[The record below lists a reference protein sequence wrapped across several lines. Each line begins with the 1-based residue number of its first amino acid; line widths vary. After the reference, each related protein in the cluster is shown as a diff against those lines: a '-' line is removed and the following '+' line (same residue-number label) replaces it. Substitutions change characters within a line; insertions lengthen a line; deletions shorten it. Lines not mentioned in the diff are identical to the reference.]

1 MGSETPIETSI
12 APWLSV
18 SDAAK
23 AVEYYKKGLGAV
35 EVYRLDDKDG
45 QVVVAQLKIGG
56 AEFWLQDDI
65 DSSPTSLGEGS
76 VRMSLT
82 VDDPDAVFKQAVAA
96 GATEVAAVHEEHG
109 WRTGRVSDPF
119 GHDWEVSKPST
130 PLALAAPAARG
141 AR

>member
-1 MGSETPIETSI
+1 VRTVLFPVNE
-12 APWLSV
+12 
-18 SDAAK
+18 
-23 AVEYYKKGLGAV
+23 
-35 EVYRLDDKDG
+35 
-45 QVVVAQLKIGG
+45 LKIGG